1 MFGPRIPNV
10 AKIKS
15 EEPRID
21 VVRRTFDFVLPICT
35 QQNRGD
41 LFLSIGNFFCGGA
54 ASRGKEEKKERKR
67 SYDDEANAMMNLIMV
82 HTNTYNTR
90 AFRGVVL
97 LDVIIRLCCRQVQF
111 SHHFL
116 YPALTLPKSI

>member
-21 VVRRTFDFVLPICT
+21 VVRRTFDFVLPICLKAEQSVT
-35 QQNRGD
+35 
-41 LFLSIGNFFCGGA
+41 FF
-54 ASRGKEEKKERKR
+54 SRMGIFFVEEQPREEKKERKR
-67 SYDDEANAMMNLIMV
+67 SYDDEANATMNLIMV

-97 LDVIIRLCCRQVQF
+97 LDVITRLCCHQVQF
-111 SHHFL
+111 SHRFL

>member
-1 MFGPRIPNV
+1 M

-21 VVRRTFDFVLPICT
+21 VVRRTFDFVLPICLKAEQSVT
-35 QQNRGD
+35 FFSRWETFFVEEL
-41 LFLSIGNFFCGGA
+41 LFL
-54 ASRGKEEKKERKR
+54 RGEEEKKERKR
-67 SYDDEANAMMNLIMV
+67 SYDDEANATMNLIMV

-97 LDVIIRLCCRQVQF
+97 LDVITRLCCHQVQF
-111 SHHFL
+111 SHRFL